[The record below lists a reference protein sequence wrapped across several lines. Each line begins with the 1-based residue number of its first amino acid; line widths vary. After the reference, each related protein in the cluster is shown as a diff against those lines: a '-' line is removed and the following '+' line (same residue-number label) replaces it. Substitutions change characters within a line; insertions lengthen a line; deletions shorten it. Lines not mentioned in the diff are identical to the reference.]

1 MTLNGC
7 MYSLYCITEL
17 VFETLNGYS
26 FMYIRYIE
34 RFPGLIHFIY
44 VNRRTNQVMA
54 PALNITHDD
63 NNTTHDATQLLKEKV
78 TFQTAFL
85 ARQRGSS
92 TQFGAFAA
100 HHLGLYCLQNYSFRG
115 FQSTKG

>member
-1 MTLNGC
+1 MFCLAPGKNASGHPQHLGGDSFDCCTER
-7 MYSLYCITEL
+7 YEIVVYCINDS
-17 VFETLNGYS
+17 VFEMLNGYS
-26 FMYIRYIE
+26 LTYIRYIE

-78 TFQTAFL
+78 NISD
-85 ARQRGSS
+85 RDS
-92 TQFGAFAA
+92 
-100 HHLGLYCLQNYSFRG
+100 C
-115 FQSTKG
+115 